1 VELWAY
7 RNVKFIA
14 LRWFGISDKDMPFPP
29 ETTSTEASTSE
40 EPTIET
46 TTVEVTDETT
56 TDLMDESS
64 STTSV
69 ETDPPE
75 TTERTTDASPRP
87 TAQPTPQPVFPDLW
101 SLLLG
106 IVIGILLTS
115 LAVFV
120 ATCFWWVWGTPGSK
134 IIIANNPAYTLP
146 RLEVT
151 SNSSQKSITGSMGSQ
166 TSSADPFWIKSK
178 EWAHIP

>member
-1 VELWAY
+1 
-7 RNVKFIA
+7 
-14 LRWFGISDKDMPFPP
+14 MPFPP
-29 ETTSTEASTSE
+29 ETTSTEESTSK
-40 EPTIET
+40 EPEVET
-46 TTVEVTDETT
+46 TTVEVSDETT
-56 TDLMDESS
+56 TDSMDESS
-64 STTSV
+64 STTSTD
-69 ETDPPE
+69 TDPPQ
-75 TTERTTDASPRP
+75 TTERTPSASPQP
-87 TAQPTPQPVFPDLW
+87 TAQPPQLVFPDLW

-166 TSSADPFWIKSK
+166 ASSADPFWIKSK
-178 EWAHIP
+178 GWAHIP